1 MASLHARSPRAQPPI
16 STERLPAAR
25 VRPLLLVLLARC
37 RGVWAA
43 GGTSRLDPA
52 LAVQC
57 REPFIAGGKEGKA
70 LIVSAQRPSSWQ
82 PATSQPDGA
91 VEAARVRRRRLTLR
105 G

>member
-1 MASLHARSPRAQPPI
+1 MLTGARLQPADATKKRPMASLRARSPRAQPPI

-43 GGTSRLDPA
+43 GGTSQLDPA

-82 PATSQPDGA
+82 PATSPAQ
-91 VEAARVRRRRLTLR
+91 
-105 G
+105 

>member
-25 VRPLLLVLLARC
+25 VRLQLLVLLACC

-43 GGTSRLDPA
+43 GGTSQLDPA

-57 REPFIAGGKEGKA
+57 REPFIAGGEGGKGA
-70 LIVSAQRPSSWQ
+70 HRQRPAAQ
-82 PATSQPDGA
+82 LL
-91 VEAARVRRRRLTLR
+91 AARHLAT
-105 G
+105 